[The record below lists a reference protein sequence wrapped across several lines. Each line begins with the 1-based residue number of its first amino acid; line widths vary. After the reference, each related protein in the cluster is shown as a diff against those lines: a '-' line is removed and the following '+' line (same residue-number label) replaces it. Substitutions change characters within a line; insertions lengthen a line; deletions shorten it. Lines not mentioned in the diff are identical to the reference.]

1 MIGNSFYP
9 TFTDNVAYACGGA
22 VICNGCRLKQRATL
36 WSCVFYTITQ
46 VVVVGLISEVGTSV
60 ARRFAADEALVLL

>member
-1 MIGNSFYP
+1 ML
-9 TFTDNVAYACGGA
+9 VGGA